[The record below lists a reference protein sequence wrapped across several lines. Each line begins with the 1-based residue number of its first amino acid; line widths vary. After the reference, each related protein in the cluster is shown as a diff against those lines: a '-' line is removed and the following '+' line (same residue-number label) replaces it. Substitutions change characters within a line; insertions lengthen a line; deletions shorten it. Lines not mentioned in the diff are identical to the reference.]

1 MNEDRMTGTAKNI
14 GGKLEEGL
22 GRVTGDLKAQVEG
35 AAQQVAGSAQ
45 ELYGQ
50 AKDTAANAAKAVRET
65 AETVEDFL
73 RKSIESRPYT
83 TAAIALGIGFLI
95 GRMGRRD
102 HW

>member
-50 AKDTAANAAKAVRET
+50 AKDTAANAARET